1 MSYSAPA
8 MRQPQMEEGAGEV
21 WENEVP
27 GAPPGEAYGGGS
39 DEDPAGPNEEDQ
51 VGSPRPQ
58 ALPHRAQETPPPVA
72 PLHNL
77 RGGR

>member
-39 DEDPAGPNEEDQ
+39 DEDPSKYLDDGPDSIQYVNFLEFD
-51 VGSPRPQ
+51 PQ
-58 ALPHRAQETPPPVA
+58 TKF
-72 PLHNL
+72 
-77 RGGR
+77 